1 MTLTRAPGRPA
12 RWTWALLFMAISA
25 SSASACPFCA
35 RAEGDDGNKP
45 ARAFAVAGGLL
56 LAGPFVLAG
65 VFGLLLSRT
74 LASAGGA
81 VKEPT

>member
-1 MTLTRAPGRPA
+1 MPLTRAPARAA
-12 RWTWALLFMAISA
+12 RWTWVFLVLA
-25 SSASACPFCA
+25 STAGACPLCT
-35 RAEGDDGNKP
+35 RGEDDGGKTS
-45 ARAFAVAGGLL
+45 RAFAVAGGLL

-65 VFGLLLSRT
+65 VFGLLLGRT